1 MTDIQYGPRRPGY
14 YGAYGNAADDQA
26 KAAMPEEAAR
36 GLAEK
41 YDVRNLSR
49 NEYSLLLCDL
59 RNAGFITTQEFS
71 AGYGGTLPHGAM
83 ELPEP
88 LPLGD
93 NKADFMALLAQ
104 YVRYCGGF
112 LEISA
117 RSGPEW
123 AHIQSLLT
131 TYSRLDALFKQ
142 IHEAASGA
150 D

>member
-1 MTDIQYGPRRPGY
+1 MTDMQYGPRKPGY
-14 YGAYGNAADDQA
+14 YGAYSNTGDDRSNAV
-26 KAAMPEEAAR
+26 MPEAMAR
-36 GLAEK
+36 ELAEK
-41 YDVRNLSR
+41 YDVGNLSR
-49 NEYSLLLCDL
+49 NEYSLLLCGL

-93 NKADFMALLAQ
+93 NKADFTALLAQ

-117 RSGPEW
+117 RSGPER
-123 AHIQSLLT
+123 AHAKSLLT
-131 TYSRLDALFKQ
+131 TYSRLDALFRQ
-142 IHEAASGA
+142 IHGAASETN
-150 D
+150 